1 MIPYHQTTPFTT
13 AASSLLTILHHL
25 QPEIPLTKEMEFDIW
40 QKTVT
45 LPTRGSSIFGLANYA
60 KELGL
65 KVKVVLENKQY
76 DFPDYRFYGYK
87 KSDIELAAFSS
98 ELHLQRTLKNQIPIE
113 EKTIKIEDI
122 EQELK
127 QDHLLMLRIN
137 AKPIRQDQKRNT
149 SNYIVVLSFIDN
161 YFQIIDPTIGALSV
175 PKEIMLEAFQ
185 SLETKKHQDHR
196 MIVFY
201 INYSK
206 PTK

>member
-1 MIPYHQTTPFTT
+1 MIPYLQTTPFTT
-13 AASSLLTILHHL
+13 AASSLLTILHHFK
-25 QPEIPLTKEMEFDIW
+25 PEIQPTKENEFDIW

-60 KELGL
+60 KEQGL
-65 KVKVVLENKQY
+65 NVKVVLENKQY

-98 ELHLQRTLKNQIPIE
+98 QLHLQRTIKNQIPIE
-113 EKTIKIEDI
+113 EKKIKLEHI

-127 QDHLLMLRIN
+127 QNHLLILRIN

-149 SNYIVVLSFIDN
+149 SNYIVVLSYIDN
-161 YFQIIDPTIGALSV
+161 YFQIIDPALGALSI
-175 PKEIMLEAFQ
+175 PKETMLEAFL

-196 MIVFY
+196 MIIFY
-201 INYSK
+201 PN
-206 PTK
+206 

>member
-1 MIPYHQTTPFTT
+1 MIPYLQTTPFTT

-25 QPEIPLTKEMEFDIW
+25 KPEFELTKENEFDIW

-60 KELGL
+60 KEQGL
-65 KVKVVLENKQY
+65 KVKVVLENKLY

-98 ELHLQRTLKNQIPIE
+98 QLHLQRTIKNQIIIE
-113 EKTIKIEDI
+113 EKKIKLENI

-127 QDHLLMLRIN
+127 QKNILLLRIN
-137 AKPIRQDQKRNT
+137 AKPIRQDQKRNS
-149 SNYIVVLSFIDN
+149 SNYIVVVSFIDN
-161 YFQIIDPTIGALSV
+161 YFQIIDPALGARSIA
-175 PKEIMLEAFQ
+175 KEIMLDAFQ

-196 MIVFY
+196 MIIFY
-201 INYSK
+201 PN
-206 PTK
+206 